1 MCPGITTHFLIGPAG
16 RTEWA
21 AEECKLLID
30 MQKEIWYVSPSVEV
44 YEALA
49 EGVLCSSSGNEGVGE
64 EEGAGGFN

>member
-1 MCPGITTHFLIGPAG
+1 
-16 RTEWA
+16 
-21 AEECKLLID
+21 